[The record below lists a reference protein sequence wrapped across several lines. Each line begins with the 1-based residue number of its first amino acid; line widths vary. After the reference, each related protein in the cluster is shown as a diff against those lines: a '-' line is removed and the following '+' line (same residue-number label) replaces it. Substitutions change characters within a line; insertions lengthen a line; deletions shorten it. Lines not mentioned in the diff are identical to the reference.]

1 MKTNKIFLVALSTI
15 LMVFASCTKDFVEGF
30 SSDPSETNT
39 AGVNNLLTNAQQL
52 TGWPQG
58 DEIARITEVFV
69 QRALGN
75 ARQGL
80 AYQRYNIT
88 ESNSNTDW
96 RFNWYGGALKDL
108 DVIIKTGEE
117 QGANH
122 YVGAAKVLMAINL
135 GYLTDLFGD
144 IPYTEAFQGQENL
157 NPKYD
162 TQESIYTAIQTLCDE
177 AITSLNSTG
186 LAGLNFG
193 NFDQIYEGDTGKWV
207 RLAHAVKARH
217 LNHLSKLPQYDANAV
232 VTEVGMALSS
242 NADNAYVKYEN
253 VGVKGN
259 PWAQFNVDRG
269 DITYITGTAFET
281 MLDSNSDPRKAEY
294 AKMDNTTS
302 GFFGNYDSHLVLYTY
317 HEMKFIEAE
326 ARFSIGGGAAAQ
338 APLEEAITANMQMLG
353 VDASD
358 ITNYINALPTV
369 TLEVIMNE
377 KYRALYTQMESWTD
391 WRRTGFPTLA
401 VNPYSSNL
409 DGINEIPRRLPYPQ
423 SERLYNSNFID
434 LSSSEN
440 RTQRM
445 WWDQ

>member
-1 MKTNKIFLVALSTI
+1 MKTNKIFLVALSAMI
-15 LMVFASCTKDFVEGF
+15 AVFSSCTKDFVEGF
-30 SSDPSETNT
+30 STNPSRTTT
-39 AGVNNLLTNAQQL
+39 AGVNNLLTNAQQQ

-58 DEIARITEVFV
+58 DELARITEVFV
-69 QRALGN
+69 QRAKGN
-75 ARQGL
+75 ARQAL
-80 AYQRYNIT
+80 AYNRYSIT
-88 ESNSNTDW
+88 EGNANTDW
-96 RFNWYGGALKDL
+96 RANWYGGALKDL
-108 DVIIKTGEE
+108 DVIIKNGQA

-122 YVGAAKVLMAINL
+122 YVGVAKVLMAINL

-144 IPYTEAFQGQENL
+144 IPYTEAFQGDQNL

-177 AITSLNSTG
+177 AIVSLNSTG
-186 LAGLNFG
+186 ISALQLST
-193 NFDQIYEGDTGKWV
+193 FDQIYAGDVSKWIK
-207 RLAHAVKARH
+207 LAHAVKARH
-217 LNHLSKLPQYDANAV
+217 LNHLSKLAQYDANAV
-232 VTEVGMALSS
+232 LTQITAALA
-242 NADNAYVKYEN
+242 NNNDNAYVTYEN

-269 DITYITGTAFET
+269 DMTYITGTAFET

-294 AKMDNTTS
+294 AKMDNRTS
-302 GFFGNYDSHLVLYTY
+302 GFFGNYNSNLILYTY

-326 ARFSIGGGAAAQ
+326 ARFRLTGAAAAD
-338 APLEEAITANMQMLG
+338 APLKAAITANMQMLG
-353 VDASD
+353 VAAAD
-358 ITNYINALPTV
+358 ITTYINALPAI

-401 VNPYSSNL
+401 VNPYSSSL
-409 DGINEIPRRLPYPQ
+409 DAINEIPRRLPYPQ

-434 LSSSEN
+434 LSSANN
-440 RTQRM
+440 RTQKM